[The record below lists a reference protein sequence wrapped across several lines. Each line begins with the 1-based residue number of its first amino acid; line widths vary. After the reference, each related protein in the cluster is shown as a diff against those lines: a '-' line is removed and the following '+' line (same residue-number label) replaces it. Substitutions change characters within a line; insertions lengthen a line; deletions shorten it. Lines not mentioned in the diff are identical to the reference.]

1 MKRLSRLMKIG
12 SFTFGDRVQV
22 KDRYDSSDIETGT
35 VVTVS
40 IGDSGSLVVV
50 QYDSDNRKHTV
61 DLDTVTKI

>member
-1 MKRLSRLMKIG
+1 MKIG